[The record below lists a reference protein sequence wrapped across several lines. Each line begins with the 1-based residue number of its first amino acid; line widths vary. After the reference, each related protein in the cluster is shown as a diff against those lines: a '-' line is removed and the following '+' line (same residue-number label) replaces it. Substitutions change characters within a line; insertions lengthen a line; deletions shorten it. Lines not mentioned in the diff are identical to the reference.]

1 MRYPAGMTV
10 QSIERAFTILRALSV
25 GPLGVTELAERV
37 DLPKSTVARLL
48 SALDDQG
55 AVTQDDTGGE
65 YRLGEGLLEIAG
77 ATQPG
82 RNLVATARPH
92 LIELVEAT
100 GETAGIS
107 VLDGRSVYYLEH
119 VEAEGDVQV
128 RDWTGENAPLHA
140 VPSGLVMLAHFSQ
153 RRLDK
158 YLSGELAAITPWTIV
173 DPDAIRERLVAIR
186 SLGYAW
192 VHEEFAEGIN
202 SVAAP
207 VFDANGKV
215 DTAIHVHGPAY
226 RFPNPDRAHDVGTQ
240 VAQAA
245 ANIPLPHPVL

>member
-1 MRYPAGMTV
+1 MTV
-10 QSIERAFTILRALSV
+10 QSIERAFTILRALSL
-25 GPLGVTELAERV
+25 GPLGVTDLADRV

-48 SALDDQG
+48 SALDHQG
-55 AVTQDDTGGE
+55 AVTQDDVGGE

-92 LIELVEAT
+92 LIDLVAAT

-128 RDWTGENAPLHA
+128 RDWTGETAPLHT
-140 VPSGLVMLAHFSQ
+140 VPSGLVILAHFSERQ
-153 RRLDK
+153 LSN
-158 YLSGELAAITPWTIV
+158 YLSGELEAVTPWTVV
-173 DPDAIRERLVAIR
+173 DPDAIRERLETIR

-207 VFDANGKV
+207 VFDVNGKV
-215 DTAIHVHGPAY
+215 EAAIHVHGPAY
-226 RFPNPDRAHDVGTQ
+226 RFPNPDRAHDLGMQ
-240 VAQAA
+240 VAQSAA
-245 ANIPLPHPVL
+245 AITPLHPVL

>member
-1 MRYPAGMTV
+1 MTV

-25 GPLGVTELAERV
+25 GPLGVTDLADTV

-48 SALDDQG
+48 SALDNQG
-55 AVTQDDTGGE
+55 AVTQDDVGGE

-92 LIELVEAT
+92 LIELVEST
-100 GETAGIS
+100 GETAGVS
-107 VLDGRSVYYLEH
+107 VLDGRGVYYLEH

-128 RDWTGENAPLHA
+128 RDWTGESAPLHS
-140 VPSGLVMLAHFSQ
+140 VPSGLVILANYSE

-158 YLSGELAAITPWTIV
+158 YLAGDLEATTPWTVV
-173 DPDAIRERLVAIR
+173 DPDAIRERLATIR

-192 VHEEFAEGIN
+192 VYEEFAEGIN

-207 VFDANGKV
+207 LVDADGKV
-215 DTAIHVHGPAY
+215 EAAIHVHGPAY
-226 RFPNPDRAHDVGTQ
+226 RFPNPDRVHDLGMQLVQSATSITS
-240 VAQAA
+240 VT
-245 ANIPLPHPVL
+245 PVL